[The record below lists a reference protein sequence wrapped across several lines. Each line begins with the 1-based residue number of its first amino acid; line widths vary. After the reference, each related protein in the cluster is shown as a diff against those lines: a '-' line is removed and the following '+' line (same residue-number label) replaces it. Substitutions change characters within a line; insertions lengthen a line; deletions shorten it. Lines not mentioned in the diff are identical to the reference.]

1 LGEVE
6 VLENVSVVT
15 EVGRKIRRKLPELGH
30 AMGLFENVTTCYS
43 YLRKLLLI
51 PQRLY

>member
-15 EVGRKIRRKLPELGH
+15 VVGRKIRRKLPELGH
-30 AMGLFENVTTCYS
+30 AMGLFEKVTTCY
-43 YLRKLLLI
+43 
-51 PQRLY
+51 